1 MKRSELI
8 QIIKEEVKREVMI
21 EGIIDSLISLFL
33 SPKIKK
39 DVKKLKGSPEWIE
52 LQQKLKLIKG
62 DMEMFNDRLGVYLKK
77 CEEDAKWWKSRGMK
91 PPVDCSSMTQYKRKI

>member
-39 DVKKLKGSPEWIE
+39 DIKKLKGSPEWVE
-52 LQQKLKLIKG
+52 LVRKLNATREE
-62 DMEMFNDRLGVYLKK
+62 MEMFNNRFEDSLSRLKK
-77 CEEDAKWWKSRGMK
+77 SEAAAKKAGIKLSK
-91 PPVDCSSMTQYKRKI
+91 FIY